1 MRVAK
6 DYVGKTVTLGFLPAG
21 RRQQTRAPRCVREIP
36 SSPHQRCIGFRV
48 LLGFLARHGSR
59 TNGRRLEGRDE
70 RI

>member
-6 DYVGKTVTLGFLPAG
+6 DDVGKTVTLGFLTAG
-21 RRQQTRAPRCVREIP
+21 RRQQTRANLDACAKSYLVRTKEHRL
-36 SSPHQRCIGFRV
+36 SRA
-48 LLGFLARHGSR
+48 ARFSREARSR